1 MYIINYIHIHYN
13 STYTYIGTGTF
24 VTGALVPVFVE
35 FVAQHQY
42 QFYLHWYI
50 MYLAIPMYNYK
61 TNYGDL
67 YVYEFLHEMN
77 VFLSFYLNIFGTAY
91 IPSVFMKYV

>member
-1 MYIINYIHIHYN
+1 M
-13 STYTYIGTGTF
+13 
-24 VTGALVPVFVE
+24 E
-35 FVAQHQY
+35 FVAQHQDK
-42 QFYLHWYI
+42 FYLHWYI

-91 IPSVFMKYV
+91 KYTLSVYEVCVNAAIIHRGPL